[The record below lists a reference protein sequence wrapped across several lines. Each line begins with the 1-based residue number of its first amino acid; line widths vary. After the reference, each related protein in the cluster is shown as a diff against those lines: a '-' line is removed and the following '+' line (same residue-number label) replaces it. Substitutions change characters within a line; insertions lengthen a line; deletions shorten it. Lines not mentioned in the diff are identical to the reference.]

1 MVKYIKSTEYIF
13 GMANLTPK
21 RTGLL
26 VDIWSDHNGISRKVS
41 HKNSPRVKIGRQGQ
55 FEISITI
62 EPDPKIKAKSSGITQ
77 AQLKDC
83 QPAVDYVGRNSDVFL
98 KHYMDT
104 KDEFDDDD
112 LKDALKQRGEYK

>member
-1 MVKYIKSTEYIF
+1 MKLYVKSTEYIF

-21 RTGLL
+21 RTGLP
-26 VDIWSDHNGISRKVS
+26 VDIWSDHNGVSRKVS
-41 HKNSPRVKIGRQGQ
+41 HKHTPRIKVGKQGQ

-62 EPDPKIKAKSSGITQ
+62 EPDPKIKAKSASITQ
-77 AQLKDC
+77 SQLRDC
-83 QPAVDYVGRNSDVFL
+83 QPAIDYVGRNSDVFL

-112 LKDALKQRGEYK
+112 LKAVLRQRGEYK